1 MRTDPAVEE
10 SLAQPPKVWSEA
22 GRWWRHLSLRQTFSS
37 LRHRN
42 YRLWFWGQMVS
53 LFGTWMQSTAQGFLI
68 YELTRSAA
76 YLGLVGFAAGVPS
89 WVLMPLGGVI
99 ADRMWRR
106 NLLLITQSGMMVL
119 SFLLAGLTFSGLIR
133 PWHIIGLALLF
144 GAANAFDAPARHAF
158 VPDMVGRA
166 DLTNAIALNA
176 TIFNSATVVG
186 PAAAG
191 ITYALFGPGWCFLVN
206 GLSFTAVLVALL
218 AMKMEQL
225 PERSPSSSPWQEL
238 KEGFSY
244 VLSHQL
250 IRVLIGLVGVTS
262 LFGVSFVVLIPA
274 WAVEVLHG
282 NATTNG
288 WLYSARGGG
297 ALLGALA
304 IASLGRFD
312 FKGRLLSLGTLVFPI
327 LLLVFAFVRSLPVAL
342 LLILANGMTAIIIFN
357 LANALVQTL
366 VLDSLR
372 GRVMSIYSLT
382 FFGFMPLGALWVGTV
397 AERFGEAVAILVNA
411 LIMLVFSVFI
421 WIWRPSLRR
430 LA

>member
-10 SLAQPPKVWSEA
+10 SLAQPAKVWSEA
-22 GRWWRHLSLRQTFSS
+22 GRWWRHFSLQQTFSS

-53 LFGTWMQSTAQGFLI
+53 LLGTWMQSTAQGFLV

-76 YLGLVGFAAGVPS
+76 YLGIVGFAAGVPS
-89 WVLMPLGGVI
+89 WVLMPLGGVV
-99 ADRMWRR
+99 ADRMRRR
-106 NLLLITQSGMMVL
+106 NLLLITQSWMMVL
-119 SFLLAGLTFSGLIR
+119 AFLLASLTFSGLIR
-133 PWHIIGLALLF
+133 PWQIVGLALLF

-166 DLTNAIALNA
+166 DLTNAIALNS

-206 GLSFTAVLVALL
+206 GLSFTAVIFALL
-218 AMKMEQL
+218 AMKMGPLSQ
-225 PERSPSSSPWQEL
+225 RNSSSSPWQDL
-238 KEGFSY
+238 KEGFHY
-244 VLSHQL
+244 VLSHPL
-250 IRVLIGLVGVTS
+250 IRVLIGLVGATS

-288 WLYSARGGG
+288 WLYSARGAG

-312 FKGRLLSLGTLVFPI
+312 FRGKLLSLGTLAFPI
-327 LLLVFAFVRSLPVAL
+327 LLLIFALVHWLHFAL
-342 LLILANGMTAIIIFN
+342 LLILANGMTAILIFN
-357 LANALVQTL
+357 LANSLVQTL
-366 VLDSLR
+366 VLDNLR
-372 GRVMSIYSLT
+372 GRVMAIYSLT
-382 FFGFMPLGALWVGTV
+382 FFGFMPLGALWVGTM
-397 AERFGEAVAILVNA
+397 AERFGEPAAIVVNA
-411 LIMLVFSVFI
+411 IIMLAFSVFI
-421 WIWRPSLRR
+421 WISRPSLRR